1 MMRQRIFEII
11 EVAGEGDR
19 LSGAY
24 DAFMLITIVVSL
36 VPLCTKSVAVWTVT
50 VDLITVIIFIIDYLL
65 RFFTADYKYPDLK
78 RMAFIRYPFSFMAI
92 IDLLSILPS
101 FGLVNRGLKIFK
113 IFRLLR
119 TLRVLKTLKAMK
131 AFKALKII
139 RYSRSI
145 EIIVE
150 VIQSQKEAL
159 ITVGMLALGYIFVA
173 ALVVFSVEPDS
184 FDNFFEAIYWACV
197 SLTTVGYG
205 DIYPISTAG
214 RVVTMLSSIMGIA
227 IVALPSGIITAG
239 YMETLQRNK
248 KE

>member
-1 MMRQRIFEII
+1 
-11 EVAGEGDR
+11 
-19 LSGAY
+19 
-24 DAFMLITIVVSL
+24 MLITIVVSL

-65 RFFTADYKYPDLK
+65 RLFTADYKYPDLK

-101 FGLVNRGLKIFK
+101 FGLVNQGLKIFK
-113 IFRLLR
+113 IFRLVR

-131 AFKALKII
+131 AFKALKIF

-145 EIIVE
+145 EIIGE

-239 YMETLQRNK
+239 YMEALQRK

>member
-1 MMRQRIFEII
+1 M
-11 EVAGEGDR
+11 
-19 LSGAY
+19 
-24 DAFMLITIVVSL
+24 
-36 VPLCTKSVAVWTVT
+36 
-50 VDLITVIIFIIDYLL
+50 
-65 RFFTADYKYPDLK
+65 
-78 RMAFIRYPFSFMAI
+78 
-92 IDLLSILPS
+92 
-101 FGLVNRGLKIFK
+101 
-113 IFRLLR
+113 
-119 TLRVLKTLKAMK
+119 LKTLKAMK

-184 FDNFFEAIYWACV
+184 FDSFFEAIYWACV